1 MSKDTEKLNEFL
13 INAIDEALNQIFL
26 VEDVETVYSYLENRF
41 HLKREEI
48 AGKLDVFARGLEDLL
63 GSTRSLET
71 LILERLHSKLFLGL
85 EDKKDYRLSEF
96 LRKLGKSNS
105 VQTAE
110 EPAEARG
117 DFRVVLPNTST

>member
-1 MSKDTEKLNEFL
+1 MCKDTEKLNESL

-26 VEDVETVYSYLENRF
+26 VEDVETIYSYLENRF

>member
-1 MSKDTEKLNEFL
+1 MCKDTEKLNESL

-26 VEDVETVYSYLENRF
+26 VEDVETIYSYLENRF

-48 AGKLDVFARGLEDLL
+48 AEKLDVFARGLEDLL